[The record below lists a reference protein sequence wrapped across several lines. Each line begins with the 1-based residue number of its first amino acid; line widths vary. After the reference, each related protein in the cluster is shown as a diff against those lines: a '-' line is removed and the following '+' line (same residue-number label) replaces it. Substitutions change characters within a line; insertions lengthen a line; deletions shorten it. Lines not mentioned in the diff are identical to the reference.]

1 MIKSPHPLLDALI
14 FWAVVIAIALLWTSV
29 SAQDD
34 ITSQVYNCGNPDGLI
49 VQPSGRVIEQGEIFI
64 QIGDEIVNYE
74 TGVSSVNVYD
84 GTISREDLFI
94 CEVLR

>member
-14 FWAVVIAIALLWTSV
+14 FWAVVIAIALLWSSV
-29 SAQDD
+29 SAQDE
-34 ITSQVYNCGNPDGLI
+34 ITSQMYNCGNPEGLI
-49 VQPSGRVIEQGEIFI
+49 VQPSGRVIEQDEIFI
-64 QIGDEIVNYE
+64 QIGYE
-74 TGVSSVNVYD
+74 TVDEAGISSVNVYD